1 MTKVESRIVVSASRN
16 INGVMIKYLLTMP
29 VTQNV
34 EMSHVLNILWTVD
47 HVEYVFMV
55 RLVDRFNDRLI
66 AVNGRQCVVT
76 NV

>member
-1 MTKVESRIVVSASRN
+1 MTKIESRRGMSASRN
-16 INGVMIKYLLTMP
+16 TNDVMIKYLLTMP
-29 VTQNV
+29 VAQNV

-47 HVEYVFMV
+47 HVEYVSMV
-55 RLVDRFNDRLI
+55 RLIDRCSDRLI